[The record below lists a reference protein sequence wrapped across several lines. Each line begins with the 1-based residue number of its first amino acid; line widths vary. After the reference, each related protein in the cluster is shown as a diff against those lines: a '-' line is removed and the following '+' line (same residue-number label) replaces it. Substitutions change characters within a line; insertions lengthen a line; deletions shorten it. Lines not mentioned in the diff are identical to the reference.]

1 MENLINAALVVGSVF
16 LTVLVFVM
24 IIFIVNWFDE
34 KINGSWEE
42 KIERVGTTKIKLN
55 AGYYDVYV
63 YNYYYRADEV
73 DISSGFHWEYRGS
86 EYTEELANKKQSG
99 CQN

>member
-1 MENLINAALVVGSVF
+1 MEILKNVACGVGAFLLPVIVF
-16 LTVLVFVM
+16 AIVF
-24 IIFIVNWFDE
+24 FIVNWFDE

-86 EYTEELANKKQSG
+86 EIH
-99 CQN
+99 